1 MNVLLLGDSHGNH
14 MFVHGAL
21 RWARDNGVSRV
32 VQLGDFGY
40 WPRQKSGQG
49 FLKGVGRSSLD
60 LGVDLYFIDG
70 NHEDHDELDALQAR
84 QGPCMFMPVTSRP
97 GAPIF
102 IRRGARWEW
111 DGMTFGA
118 FGGAFSIDRSRRV
131 KHVSWF
137 PQEMP
142 DPSKIAEIGKVDV
155 LLTHDAPVVPAPYLA
170 AGTFKRDATSE
181 ESQRTVYDALT
192 ATQPDWLV
200 HGHWHCD
207 YRSRVAGAVVIGVA
221 HDSHSLYASSVVVS
235 TEDRML
241 YSLSQWEYAH
251 E

>member
-14 MFVHGAL
+14 SFVHGAL
-21 RWARDNGVSRV
+21 RWSRDNRV
-32 VQLGDFGY
+32 DVVIQVGDFGY
-40 WPRQKSGQG
+40 WPKHKSGQG
-49 FLKGVGRSSLD
+49 FLKGVGQSSID
-60 LGVDLYFIDG
+60 MGVDLYFMDG
-70 NHEDHDELDALQAR
+70 NHEDHDELDLLQAR
-84 QGPCMFMPVTSRP
+84 HPDAQFMRVSKRQ

-102 IRRGARWEW
+102 IRRGHTWEW
-111 DGMTFGA
+111 DGMTFGS
-118 FGGAFSIDRSRRV
+118 FGGAFSIDRARRT

-142 DPSKIAEIGKVDV
+142 DPSLVAGMGKVDV

-170 AGTFKRDATSE
+170 SGAFVRDPTSE
-181 ESQRTVYDALT
+181 ESQRTVYDALV

-200 HGHWHCD
+200 HGHWHCE
-207 YRSRVAGAVVIGVA
+207 YRSRVAGATVIGLA
-221 HDSHSLYASSVVVS
+221 EDRSSLYASAVVVS

-241 YSLSQWEYAH
+241 YSLNQWEYRD

>member
-21 RWARDNGVSRV
+21 RWARDNGVDRV

-49 FLKGVGRSSLD
+49 FLKGVRKSSVD
-60 LGVDLYFIDG
+60 MGVGLYFIDG
-70 NHEDHDELDALQAR
+70 NHEDHDELDVLQAR
-84 QGPCMFMPVTSRP
+84 HPSADFIPVNNRP
-97 GAPIF
+97 GSPIF

-111 DGMTFGA
+111 DGMTFGS
-118 FGGAFSIDRSRRV
+118 FGGAFSIDRARRV
-131 KHVSWF
+131 MHVSWF

-142 DPSKIAEIGKVDV
+142 DPSKIAGLGKVDV
-155 LLTHDAPVVPAPYLA
+155 LLTHDAPLVPAPYLA
-170 AGTFKRDATSE
+170 AGTFVRDATSE
-181 ESQRTVYDALT
+181 ESQKTVYDALVT
-192 ATQPDWLV
+192 TQPSWLV
-200 HGHWHCD
+200 HGHWHCS
-207 YRSRVAGAVVIGVA
+207 YTNRVAGATVIGLA
-221 HDSHSLYASSVVVS
+221 EDRSSLYASSVVVS

-241 YSLSQWEYAH
+241 YSLSQWEYVN

>member
-1 MNVLLLGDSHGNH
+1 MNILLLGDSHGNH
-14 MFVHGAL
+14 NFVHGAL
-21 RWARDNGVSRV
+21 RWARDNGVDRV

-49 FLKGVGRSSLD
+49 FLKGVGRSAQEM
-60 LGVDLYFIDG
+60 GVALFFIDG
-70 NHEDHDELDALQAR
+70 NHEDHDELDLLMQR
-84 QGPCMFMPVTSRP
+84 NPHSDFIEIGKRN
-97 GAPIF
+97 PIYF

-111 DGMTFGA
+111 DGMTFGS
-118 FGGAFSIDRSRRV
+118 FGGAFSIDRARRT

-142 DPSKIAEIGKVDV
+142 DPSKIPGIGKVDV
-155 LLTHDAPVVPAPYLA
+155 LLTHDAPLVPAPYLA
-170 AGTFKRDATSE
+170 AGTFIRDATSE
-181 ESQRTVYDALT
+181 ESQKTVYDALV

-200 HGHWHCD
+200 HGHWHCS
-207 YRSRVAGAVVIGVA
+207 YMNRVAGAVVIGLA
-221 HDSHSLYASSVVVS
+221 EDRSSLYASSVVVS

-241 YSLSQWEYAH
+241 YNLSQWEYVN